1 MYKFKKQYDNES
13 IAFKGHLISKK
24 NLTDDIAEQILK
36 IPSLAHRIEKIEALQ
51 EAKIVAEK
59 PKKSR
64 IKKSK

>member
-1 MYKFKKQYDNES
+1 MYKFKKQYNNES

-51 EAKIVAEK
+51 EAKIEAEK

>member
-36 IPSLAHRIEKIEALQ
+36 IPSIAHRIEKIEALQ

-59 PKKSR
+59 RKKSR
-64 IKKSK
+64 IKKS